1 MLHVSIIYLQFYLF
15 IIYLLI
21 QSTLHEKKYIT

>member
-1 MLHVSIIYLQFYLF
+1 MHALLCHVLYLF

-21 QSTLHEKKYIT
+21 QAGTRLAEGPL